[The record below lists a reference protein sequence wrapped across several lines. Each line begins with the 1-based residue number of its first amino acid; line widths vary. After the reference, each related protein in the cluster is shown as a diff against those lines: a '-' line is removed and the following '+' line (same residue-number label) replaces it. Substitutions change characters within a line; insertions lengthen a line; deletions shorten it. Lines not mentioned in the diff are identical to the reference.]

1 MNPIAKH
8 PIESVK
14 YLARIVGPTVEFYSL
29 MSQYN
34 LSGNKDLVEPIEKVG
49 DEMKGIIRKHYAIIA
64 PERIASI
71 VGELEKELALLKK

>member
-1 MNPIAKH
+1 
-8 PIESVK
+8 
-14 YLARIVGPTVEFYSL
+14 